1 VSVSKI
7 TKYHPGVRNGRRSWL
22 VTFLA
27 FFLVFGAWGVAAPF
41 DGPADEVQHSIR
53 AAGVGSFDLGQIFA
67 EPRTV
72 PDAFGRPGMGAVQR
86 VPVGLDAHAVCWGF
100 DPTKS
105 AACEKGL
112 SGGPMAQV
120 STSAG
125 RYNPLFYLV
134 VGPPLRWLPNW
145 GGLVVARLLNG
156 ALCAAMCAAAFLA
169 LRRWSRFG
177 LPATAMLCVAT
188 PMLAHLAGGVNP
200 NALEIA
206 AGIAFFAAG
215 IPLFLEP
222 PDPLKKPLI
231 TLFGISSVLL
241 LTLRSGGPAWFVFGL
256 VALAVPLRWAW
267 LKEWW
272 RVTRVKL
279 WSAGIVVAG
288 LLSATWIVVMR
299 TGELVPPPPGLWD
312 YTTGEAITQYIDS
325 WYQLLI
331 GMIGVAGWFDTKLWS
346 PFYLIWV
353 MLVGGVVILGGLVGG
368 WVTRWRYLVFLTGGV
383 LLPGVLQVSQANVT
397 GFITGGRYML
407 PLLAGMP
414 LLAAWIL
421 ERKLFD
427 ATQARSL
434 GRTFVLFL
442 LPVHFAL
449 LVFAMVRWQRGLAP
463 DAGLGWF
470 NPLAGDWHPPT
481 GSVLPLLLM
490 VAGLGLT
497 AAVVW
502 RTPSSGQ
509 DVPDPDAPPAPAT
522 PAALAPVLPDADP
535 EPAAR

>member
-1 VSVSKI
+1 MHSG
-7 TKYHPGVRNGRRSWL
+7 PRSWL
-22 VTFLA
+22 LAFLA
-27 FFLVFGAWGVAAPF
+27 FFLVFGAWAVAAPF

-53 AAGVGSFDLGQIFA
+53 AAGVGSFAPGQIFA

-72 PDAFGRPGMGAVQR
+72 PDAFGRPGMGAYQR
-86 VPVGLDAHAVCWGF
+86 VPAGMDAHAVCWGF

-105 AACEKGL
+105 AACAKGL
-112 SGGPMAQV
+112 SGGPVTEV

-145 GGLVVARLLNG
+145 GGLVVARLLN
-156 ALCAAMCAAAFLA
+156 AAMCAALIASAFLA

-177 LPATAMLCVAT
+177 LPATALLCVAT

-215 IPLFLEP
+215 IPLLLEP
-222 PDPLKKPLI
+222 PDPARKPLV
-231 TLFGISSVLL
+231 TLLGVSSVLL

-256 VALAVPLRWAW
+256 AALALPLRWAW
-267 LKEWW
+267 LKQWW
-272 RVTRVKL
+272 AHTRVKL
-279 WSAGIVVAG
+279 WSAGVVVAG

-312 YTTGEAITQYIDS
+312 YTTGEAVTQYVDS

-346 PFYLIWV
+346 PFYLVWI
-353 MLVGGVVILGGLVGG
+353 MIVGGMVVLGGVVGG
-368 WVTRWRYLVFLTGGV
+368 WVTRWRYLVFLAGGV
-383 LLPGVLQVSQANVT
+383 VLPGILQVSQANVT

-414 LLAAWIL
+414 LLAAWVL
-421 ERKLFD
+421 ERRLFD
-427 ATQARSL
+427 AGQARTLS
-434 GRTFVLFL
+434 RTFVLFL
-442 LPVHFAL
+442 LPVHAAL

-490 VAGLGLT
+490 LAGLALT
-497 AAVVW
+497 AVVMW
-502 RTPSSGQ
+502 RTPVAG
-509 DVPDPDAPPAPAT
+509 PADPAAEPTPAT
-522 PAALAPVLPDADP
+522 LPEADPQPAAH
-535 EPAAR
+535 

>member
-1 VSVSKI
+1 M
-7 TKYHPGVRNGRRSWL
+7 RNGRRSWL
-22 VTFLA
+22 VAFLA

-41 DGPADEVQHSIR
+41 DGPADEVQHTIR
-53 AAGVGSFDLGQIFA
+53 AAGVGSFVPGQIFA
-67 EPRTV
+67 EPKTV
-72 PDAFGRPGMGAVQR
+72 PDAFGRPGMGAYQR
-86 VPVGLDAHAVCWGF
+86 VPVGLDAHAECWGF

-112 SGGPMAQV
+112 SGGPVGEV

-125 RYNPLFYLV
+125 RYNPFFYMV
-134 VGPPLRWLPNW
+134 VGPPLRWMPNW
-145 GGLVVARLLNG
+145 GGLVVARLING
-156 ALCAAMCAAAFLA
+156 AMCAALLASAFLA

-177 LPATAMLCVAT
+177 LPASALLCVAT

-215 IPLFLEP
+215 IPLFLDP
-222 PDPLKKPLI
+222 PDPAKKPLV
-231 TLFGISSVLL
+231 TLLGVASVLL

-256 VALAVPLRWAW
+256 LALAVPLRWAW
-267 LKEWW
+267 LKQWW

-279 WSAGIVVAG
+279 WCAGIVVAG
-288 LLSATWIVVMR
+288 LLSAAWIVGMR
-299 TGELVPPPPGLWD
+299 TGELVPPPPGLWN
-312 YTTGEAITQYIDS
+312 YTPGEAVAQYIDS

-346 PFYLIWV
+346 PFYLVWM
-353 MLVGGVVILGGLVGG
+353 MLVGGVVILAGLVGG
-368 WVTRWRYLVFLTGGV
+368 WVTRWRYLVFFTGGV
-383 LLPGVLQVSQANVT
+383 ILPGVLQVSQANVT

-407 PLLAGMP
+407 PLLVGVP
-414 LLAAWIL
+414 LLAAWVL

-427 ATQARSL
+427 AGQVRSL

-470 NPLAGDWHPPT
+470 NPLAGQWHPPT

-490 VAGLGLT
+490 VVGLAVLAT
-497 AAVVW
+497 VVW
-502 RTPSSGQ
+502 RTPVST
-509 DVPDPDAPPAPAT
+509 PDPEPTEPAELTAPDT
-522 PAALAPVLPDADP
+522 DP
-535 EPAAR
+535 EPATR